1 MATTTAA
8 AIRTAIAALV
18 DDINVGEP
26 GPAFREHRY
35 DQDGDFIAW
44 AEAHP
49 DAAPR
54 RYSVR
59 LEVKDADPALLTL
72 VEEWREALLVV
83 LVAYPKSNRFGV
95 LNALGLDDAMRADQ
109 MLLEAAIGVRGGAN
123 LAGIATLLPR
133 SDSAISWAGGE
144 SCDFLIM
151 SQRLGYWASADA
163 Y

>member
-8 AIRTAIAALV
+8 AIRSRLAELVVAASRPDV
-18 DDINVGEP
+18 P
-26 GPAFREHRY
+26 FREHRH

-49 DAAPR
+49 DAALR
-54 RYSVR
+54 RFSVR

-95 LNALGLDDAMRADQ
+95 LNALSLDDAMRADQ
-109 MLLEAAIGVRGGAN
+109 MLLEATIGVRGGSN
-123 LAGIATLLPR
+123 LAGIATPLPR
-133 SDSAISWAGGE
+133 SDSAIAWAGGE
-144 SCDFLIM
+144 VCDFLIV